1 MIYDFFCQPTIKS
14 RNRAKIIKPRA
25 KSNST
30 QFRAAGKKTDI
41 LPLCCL
47 FAFSII
53 EEDLKQG
60 RDKGAE
66 VGDHMIQEVVLY
78 LILQRYTKCDIDS

>member
-14 RNRAKIIKPRA
+14 GNQKSRA

-41 LPLCCL
+41 LPLCGP
-47 FAFSII
+47 FVFFVI
-53 EEDLKQG
+53 EKDLKQG
-60 RDKGAE
+60 RYKGAE
-66 VGDHMIQEVVLY
+66 VGDHMIQVVVLY
-78 LILQRYTKCDIDS
+78 LILQR